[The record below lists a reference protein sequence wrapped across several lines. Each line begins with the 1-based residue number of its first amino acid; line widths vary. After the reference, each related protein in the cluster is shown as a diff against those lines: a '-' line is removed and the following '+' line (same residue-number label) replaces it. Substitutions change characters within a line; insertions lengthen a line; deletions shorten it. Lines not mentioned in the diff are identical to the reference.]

1 MLTNELKFSI
11 LPLLSVSLIII
22 TVITSILNISVI
34 LKVESKRTINGL
46 S

>member
-34 LKVESKRTINGL
+34 LKVESKRTIDGL

>member
-1 MLTNELKFSI
+1 MLTNELKLSI

-34 LKVESKRTINGL
+34 LKVESKRTIDGL